1 MVESPAGERIEELT
15 NSSLLKLVLA
25 LKYLSNIVGYWLII
39 FSIALYLNAWSL
51 VLFRVTILSTTFW
64 KLSEDATYFI
74 WS

>member
-1 MVESPAGERIEELT
+1 MVESPAEERIVEVT
-15 NSSLLKLVLA
+15 NSSLLKLVFA

-51 VLFRVTILSTTFW
+51 ALFRVTILSTTFW
-64 KLSEDATYFI
+64 KLSEDTTCLI